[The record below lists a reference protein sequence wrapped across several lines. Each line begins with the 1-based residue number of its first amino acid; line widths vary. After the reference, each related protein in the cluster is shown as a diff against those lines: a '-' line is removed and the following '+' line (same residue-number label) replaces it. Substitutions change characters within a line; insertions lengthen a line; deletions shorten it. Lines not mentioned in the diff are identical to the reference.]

1 MHRFE
6 TGLEGRALNTA
17 VSNQPES
24 AAYSIVPG
32 RAWAMEYASCTCP
45 LVAGGLAD
53 DPALC
58 ECSRRSVLFVLGEL
72 FPGSA
77 FEVGLEE
84 IVLSG
89 GRACRFEIR
98 LGDGTH

>member
-1 MHRFE
+1 
-6 TGLEGRALNTA
+6 
-17 VSNQPES
+17 
-24 AAYSIVPG
+24 
-32 RAWAMEYASCTCP
+32 MEYASCTCP
-45 LVAGGLAD
+45 LVAGGGAD

-72 FPGSA
+72 FPESA

-84 IVLSG
+84 TVLSG

-98 LGDGTH
+98 LGDGMR